1 MKTPTMKK
9 AFLSLVLI
17 LSCSLIYAQENEV
30 VPTYKNEWGLN
41 ITAFAQQFLSFNE
54 NQANEGSFLFTYKRI
69 NGVKAFRLGAGLF
82 FNHTKTEAENNSG
95 PLNSD
100 IFNISLRLGHEKQ
113 FPIEKR
119 WLFTAGGDFIIAYED
134 INSNSSSNFGEI
146 KIKSR
151 EFSFGY
157 GPVVGI
163 HFRFNPRVSIGTE
176 GTIYLRYFN
185 SNSTTDFGGVGGGE
199 DTEKSSGVNFA
210 MSSPLALYFAVRL

>member
-9 AFLSLVLI
+9 AFLNLFLI
-17 LSCSLIYAQENEV
+17 LSCSFIYAQENEV

-69 NGVKAFRLGAGLF
+69 NGVKAFRLGAGFF

-100 IFNISLRLGHEKQ
+100 IYNISLRLGHEKQ

-119 WLFTAGGDFIIAYED
+119 WLFTAGGDFIIEYED

-146 KIKSR
+146 KIQSR
-151 EFSFGY
+151 EFSIGY

-185 SNSTTDFGGVGGGE
+185 SNSTTDFGGIGGGE